1 MALPLWLVLIEVKA
15 TAYKAL
21 RPKRVPLLDI
31 LSVSL
36 LNLPDSL
43 TEYDKYK
50 IICYCLMDNHVHILI
65 KEENKPVGQ
74 LIGRINGR
82 YAKYFNKKLRN
93 LV

>member
-1 MALPLWLVLIEVKA
+1 
-15 TAYKAL
+15 
-21 RPKRVPLLDI
+21 
-31 LSVSL
+31 
-36 LNLPDSL
+36 
-43 TEYDKYK
+43 
-50 IICYCLMDNHVHILI
+50 MDNHVHILI